1 MPFSL
6 VGDVYGVGSVT
17 IEGDGVARRFVERSL
32 PEILEGVRFPA
43 EAYAGETRAGIVED
57 AHLLAWRRCECCS
70 ALTRMEDAVV
80 GDERRMDVEVTKV
93 VHQKGEVANGMIL
106 SAPHRTEVG
115 DARVALADA
124 EPCGLREV
132 VVVLFADEV
141 EDVVVLLLERLGQRV
156 AVTDDGIGQAQSA
169 TDELLCRTIAAT
181 EEFRFLQD
189 GKRNFVCREGAGG

>member
-1 MPFSL
+1 MESVTCPSSCSVVSRYFVSPRGGAIHGKIPLRLFYAFFRRRCIRLCLSL

-17 IEGDGVARRFVERSL
+17 IEGDGVARRFVECSL
-32 PEILEGVRFPA
+32 PEMLEGVRFPA
-43 EAYAGETRAGIVED
+43 EACAGETRAGIVED

-141 EDVVVLLLERLGQRV
+141 EDVVVLLLERLGQ
-156 AVTDDGIGQAQSA
+156 
-169 TDELLCRTIAAT
+169 
-181 EEFRFLQD
+181 
-189 GKRNFVCREGAGG
+189 